1 VTLHIAMAHQ
11 ATTLLVTNKAMVSN
25 TTSLVRMALGTIDLG
40 KTAGDTTALDDRHRM
55 ERRMA
60 RTAGAHRT
68 VRGMALIMKNHMTK
82 TMKMRNKRWV

>member
-40 KTAGDTTALDDRHRM
+40 KTAGDTTA
-55 ERRMA
+55 
-60 RTAGAHRT
+60 
-68 VRGMALIMKNHMTK
+68 K
-82 TMKMRNKRWV
+82 